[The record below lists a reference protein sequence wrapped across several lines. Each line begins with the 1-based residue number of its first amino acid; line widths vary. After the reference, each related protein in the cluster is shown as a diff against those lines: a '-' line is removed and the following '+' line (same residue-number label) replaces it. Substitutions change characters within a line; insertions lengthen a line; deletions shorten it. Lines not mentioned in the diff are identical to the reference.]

1 MTREEL
7 LTMCGSND
15 QTDYAIQL
23 VLKNVKREFVVM
35 CIKAELSEIQEEID
49 RLVGKGI
56 ICQVNGSYQVDWGVP
71 ERVYG
76 DEPGAA
82 WKATE
87 EQDAEHDRLQELC
100 VTAQTVLW
108 RRNRTIDLIAV
119 R

>member
-15 QTDYAIQL
+15 QADYAAQL
-23 VLKNVKREFVVM
+23 VLKHINPDFVER
-35 CIKAELSEIQEEID
+35 CCAAELAEIQEEID
-49 RLVGKGI
+49 RLVGEGI
-56 ICQVNGSYQVDWGVP
+56 ICQVNGSYQVDWCVP